1 MARHCFLTILTSGK
15 PEVPNDA
22 TIISIKDEQLLNTGL
37 WKTYWC
43 VLRRVAGWVAW
54 GCWDDYETNDD
65 WDHSRKFPTFS
76 ISKSE
81 RSCFDL
87 MSILRMFAGVPQV
100 AWKWLSTG
108 RIKRWWNRVTNS
120 NSSRQFVFGFFCL
133 SDCSMPDLPTNR
145 GHGLWDHHGSSI
157 DIPWIPWQRPPL
169 CPESSKSFRQN
180 HSRPFI
186 CIIICICSELFRIT
200 PTLIRIVPFC

>member
-76 ISKSE
+76 TSKSE

-120 NSSRQFVFGFFCL
+120 NSSRQFVFGFFFAYLIAPCQIYQQTGAMDCGIIMDHRSIFHGFHGNGRLCAPRVL
-133 SDCSMPDLPTNR
+133 SRLNKTI
-145 GHGLWDHHGSSI
+145 HVHLY
-157 DIPWIPWQRPPL
+157 
-169 CPESSKSFRQN
+169 
-180 HSRPFI
+180 
-186 CIIICICSELFRIT
+186 
-200 PTLIRIVPFC
+200 V